1 MIVFTQYLV
10 SISVEHLLDDLM
22 EGLPVHH
29 ELSDNVDQ
37 FLKLLFALIWLTEK
51 VDVDFVKIRLLSA
64 FCIFLGFGNFLDLEK

>member
-1 MIVFTQYLV
+1 MIVFTQHLV

-22 EGLPVHH
+22 ECLPVHH

-37 FLKLLFALIWLTEK
+37 FLKLFLALIWLMEK